1 MSILASI
8 KGERK
13 LSFNHWR
20 YRILHWCFKVSNPNP
35 NYPAGTGLPKFLYTH
50 YCPLFHLTNLIAIL
64 SPLILFIK
72 AATVVVKAI
81 IAGFTAVDWSKLKVL
96 VSWIKLPEKKVKPE
110 PIKKELTI
118 NQRASERKLCILMI
132 RDTKSENFDS
142 FYSKT
147 KFLVLTREEVEE
159 LYNQYMPMVLK
170 ARERAKLRK
179 EQIRQQLIFWTNFSR
194 VFIKWTMNI
203 LYVGLVIGLA
213 YGLFAIVGPVW
224 DAICYVGNAIYWLFT
239 NEGSLELLSIIGK
252 TLLFG
257 GITIAV
263 VYGLTKI
270 GWMEKFF
277 SVCYEG
283 FVKITAPLY
292 VFTHLF
298 NWIGNGFK
306 NIYEF
311 ITMFY
316 EENCPPIKIISDEE
330 AIIEEIAEKAGE

>member
-1 MSILASI
+1 
-8 KGERK
+8 
-13 LSFNHWR
+13 
-20 YRILHWCFKVSNPNP
+20 
-35 NYPAGTGLPKFLYTH
+35 
-50 YCPLFHLTNLIAIL
+50 
-64 SPLILFIK
+64 LFIK
-72 AATVVVKAI
+72 VATVVVKAI

-132 RDTKSENFDS
+132 RDTKSENFDG

-213 YGLFAIVGPVW
+213 YGLFAIAGPV
-224 DAICYVGNAIYWLFT
+224 
-239 NEGSLELLSIIGK
+239 
-252 TLLFG
+252 
-257 GITIAV
+257 
-263 VYGLTKI
+263 
-270 GWMEKFF
+270 
-277 SVCYEG
+277 
-283 FVKITAPLY
+283 
-292 VFTHLF
+292 
-298 NWIGNGFK
+298 
-306 NIYEF
+306 
-311 ITMFY
+311 
-316 EENCPPIKIISDEE
+316 
-330 AIIEEIAEKAGE
+330 